1 MTEHASEHD
10 EATILL
16 VDDNPQNL
24 KVLYETL
31 KDRGYRLLIANEGD
45 KALTLAERHHP
56 EVILLDIMM
65 PGMNGFETS
74 LRVRTGFPDRA
85 CAIIYV
91 TARQGEEDL
100 RGGVAAGGNDFVLK
114 PINREKLLSRIE
126 KWIGRV
132 HTIKTAV

>member
-1 MTEHASEHD
+1 MAAGND
-10 EATILL
+10 LL
-16 VDDNPQNL
+16 IVGVDDDPKSLVLL
-24 KVLYETL
+24 KRIVESGGYSFVGVSSGKELLQTL
-31 KDRGYRLLIANEGD
+31 KSKKPR
-45 KALTLAERHHP
+45 
-56 EVILLDIMM
+56 VILMDIMM
-65 PGMNGFETS
+65 PGMNGFEAAI
-74 LRVRTGFPDRA
+74 RARTGFPDLA

-132 HTIKTAV
+132 HTIKTAI

>member
-1 MTEHASEHD
+1 MLLKRIVESGGYSFVGVSSGKELLEVLKTKKPRI
-10 EATILL
+10 ILM
-16 VDDNPQNL
+16 
-24 KVLYETL
+24 
-31 KDRGYRLLIANEGD
+31 
-45 KALTLAERHHP
+45 
-56 EVILLDIMM
+56 DIMM

>member
-1 MTEHASEHD
+1 MAAGND
-10 EATILL
+10 LL
-16 VDDNPQNL
+16 IVGVDDDPKSLVLL
-24 KVLYETL
+24 KRIVESGGYSFVGVSSGKELLEVLKT
-31 KDRGYRLLIANEGD
+31 KKPRI
-45 KALTLAERHHP
+45 
-56 EVILLDIMM
+56 ILMDIMM
-65 PGMNGFETS
+65 LGMNGFETS

>member
-1 MTEHASEHD
+1 MVAGND
-10 EATILL
+10 LL
-16 VDDNPQNL
+16 IVGVDDDPKSLVLL
-24 KVLYETL
+24 KRIVESGGYSFVGVSSGKELLETL
-31 KDRGYRLLIANEGD
+31 KTRKPRI
-45 KALTLAERHHP
+45 
-56 EVILLDIMM
+56 ILMDIMM
-65 PGMNGFETS
+65 PGMNGFEAS
-74 LRVRTGFPDRA
+74 IRVRTRFPDLA

-132 HTIKTAV
+132 HTIKTAI

>member
-1 MTEHASEHD
+1 MAAGND
-10 EATILL
+10 LL
-16 VDDNPQNL
+16 IVGVDDDPKSLVLL
-24 KVLYETL
+24 KRIVESGGYSFVGVSSGKELLEVLKT
-31 KDRGYRLLIANEGD
+31 KKPRI
-45 KALTLAERHHP
+45 
-56 EVILLDIMM
+56 ILMDIMM

-126 KWIGRV
+126 KWISRV

>member
-1 MTEHASEHD
+1 MAAGND
-10 EATILL
+10 LL
-16 VDDNPQNL
+16 IVGVDDDPKSLVLL
-24 KVLYETL
+24 KRIVESGGYSFVGVSSGKELLETL
-31 KDRGYRLLIANEGD
+31 KTRKPRI
-45 KALTLAERHHP
+45 
-56 EVILLDIMM
+56 ILMDIMM
-65 PGMNGFETS
+65 PGMNGFEAS
-74 LRVRTGFPDRA
+74 IRVRTCFPDLA

-132 HTIKTAV
+132 HTIKTAI

>member
-1 MTEHASEHD
+1 MAAGND
-10 EATILL
+10 LL
-16 VDDNPQNL
+16 IVGVDDDPKSLVLL
-24 KVLYETL
+24 KRIVESGGYSFVGVSSGKELLEVLKT
-31 KDRGYRLLIANEGD
+31 KKPRI
-45 KALTLAERHHP
+45 
-56 EVILLDIMM
+56 ILMDIMM

>member
-1 MTEHASEHD
+1 MAAGND
-10 EATILL
+10 LL
-16 VDDNPQNL
+16 IVGVDDDPKSLVLL
-24 KVLYETL
+24 KRIVESGGYSFVGVSSGKELLETL
-31 KDRGYRLLIANEGD
+31 KTRKPRI
-45 KALTLAERHHP
+45 
-56 EVILLDIMM
+56 ILMDIMM
-65 PGMNGFETS
+65 PGMNGFEAS
-74 LRVRTGFPDRA
+74 IRVRTRFPDLA

-132 HTIKTAV
+132 HTIKTAI

>member
-1 MTEHASEHD
+1 MAAGND
-10 EATILL
+10 LL
-16 VDDNPQNL
+16 IVGVDDDPKSLVLL
-24 KVLYETL
+24 KRIVESGGYSFVGVSSGKELLEVLKT
-31 KDRGYRLLIANEGD
+31 KKPRI
-45 KALTLAERHHP
+45 
-56 EVILLDIMM
+56 ILMDIMM
-65 PGMNGFETS
+65 PGMYGFETS

>member
-1 MTEHASEHD
+1 MAAGND
-10 EATILL
+10 LL
-16 VDDNPQNL
+16 IVGVDDDPKSLVLL
-24 KVLYETL
+24 KRIVESGGYSFVGVSSGKELLEVLKT
-31 KDRGYRLLIANEGD
+31 KKPRI
-45 KALTLAERHHP
+45 
-56 EVILLDIMM
+56 ILMDIMM

-114 PINREKLLSRIE
+114 PINRAKLLSRIE

>member
-1 MTEHASEHD
+1 MAAGND
-10 EATILL
+10 LL
-16 VDDNPQNL
+16 IVGVDDDPKRLVLL
-24 KVLYETL
+24 KRIVESGGYSFVGVSSGKELLEVLKT
-31 KDRGYRLLIANEGD
+31 KKPRI
-45 KALTLAERHHP
+45 
-56 EVILLDIMM
+56 ILMDIMM

>member
-1 MTEHASEHD
+1 MPAGND
-10 EATILL
+10 LL
-16 VDDNPQNL
+16 IVGVDDDPKSLVLLKRIVESGGYQFQGVSSGKELLKLL
-24 KVLYETL
+24 KV
-31 KDRGYRLLIANEGD
+31 KRPR
-45 KALTLAERHHP
+45 
-56 EVILLDIMM
+56 VILMDIMM
-65 PGMNGFETS
+65 PDMNGFETA
-74 LRVRTGFPDRA
+74 LNVRTYFPDLP

-132 HTIKTAV
+132 HKIKTVV

>member
-1 MTEHASEHD
+1 MTAGND
-10 EATILL
+10 LL
-16 VDDNPQNL
+16 IVGVDDDPKSLVLL
-24 KVLYETL
+24 KRIVESGGYSFVGVSSGKELLEVLKT
-31 KDRGYRLLIANEGD
+31 KKPRI
-45 KALTLAERHHP
+45 
-56 EVILLDIMM
+56 ILMDIMM
-65 PGMNGFETS
+65 PGMNGFEAS
-74 LRVRTGFPDRA
+74 LRVRTRFPNLA

>member
-1 MTEHASEHD
+1 MAAGND
-10 EATILL
+10 LL
-16 VDDNPQNL
+16 IVGVDDDPKSLVLL
-24 KVLYETL
+24 KRIVESGGYSFVGVSSGKELLETL
-31 KDRGYRLLIANEGD
+31 KTRKPRI
-45 KALTLAERHHP
+45 
-56 EVILLDIMM
+56 ILMDIMM
-65 PGMNGFETS
+65 PGMNGFEAS
-74 LRVRTGFPDRA
+74 IWVRTRFPDLA

-132 HTIKTAV
+132 HTIKTAI